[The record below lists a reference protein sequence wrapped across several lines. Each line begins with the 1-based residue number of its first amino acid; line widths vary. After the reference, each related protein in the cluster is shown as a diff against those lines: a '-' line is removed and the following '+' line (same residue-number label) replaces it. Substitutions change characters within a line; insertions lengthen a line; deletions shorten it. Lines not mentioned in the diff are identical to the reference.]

1 MIEDS
6 WQSYPIS
13 IGMCQQGGKYKG
25 NQTMHKKIFIGV
37 DFIDEVE
44 LDVVPLDVCGSL
56 FWSPYNTFKIHY
68 SLIYQPIPH
77 D

>member
-1 MIEDS
+1 
-6 WQSYPIS
+6 
-13 IGMCQQGGKYKG
+13 
-25 NQTMHKKIFIGV
+25 MHKKIFIGV